1 MIYERKRVY
10 SSSPG
15 TFYRLQRE
23 GSGKSLF
30 GFSHGT
36 GFVQLSDKEGTE
48 WRGQSTPNDMQG
60 GHSYRFQNDKGET
73 LTGISD
79 GQTLMLR
86 DARGRTWKGIID

>member
-1 MIYERKRVY
+1 MIYQRKRVY

-48 WRGQSTPNDMQG
+48 WRGQSTPNDMEG
-60 GHSYRFQNDKGET
+60 GHSYRFQNDKGDT

>member
-10 SSSPG
+10 ASSPG
-15 TFYRLQRE
+15 GFYRLQKE

-30 GFSHGT
+30 GFGNGS
-36 GFVQLSDKEGTE
+36 GFVQLSDREGTE
-48 WRGQSTPNDMQG
+48 WRGQSIPNDVNG
-60 GHSYRFQNDKGET
+60 GHSFRFQNEKGET

-86 DARGRTWKGIID
+86 DARGRAWKGVID